1 MDKQRVNLQAKIREM
16 EKEFSRRAE
25 VRVKLE
31 DEIKELNNLVE
42 ELKADAIEKDTRLDH
57 LQKRSDKLYT
67 LLGETKATA
76 IKEFKVSSEF
86 IDLLDRNYAAGFE
99 DFRMDAIEHFSKV
112 DFSPIKL
119 HVVVES
125 SLLQTSSED
134 INVEDDDST
143 QPAKDNPKFGDI
155 AFNGL

>member
-143 QPAKDNPKFGDI
+143 QPAKDDPNFGDI
-155 AFNGL
+155 AFSGL